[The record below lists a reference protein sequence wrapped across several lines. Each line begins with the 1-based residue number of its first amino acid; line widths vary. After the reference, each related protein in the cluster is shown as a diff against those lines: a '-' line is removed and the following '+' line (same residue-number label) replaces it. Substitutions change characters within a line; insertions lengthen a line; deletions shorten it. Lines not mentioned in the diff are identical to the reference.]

1 MVDVGGPAPYI
12 YVSTRMRVRKAKLIP
27 REEYLRMLNMS
38 LPEITRFIGETEYKR
53 EIDELASSFSG
64 INLIEVGLSWNLAK
78 EYQDVLKI
86 TPSGVMR
93 FVQSY
98 LRHWDI
104 QNVLTILR
112 GKMQGVKPGKIKEVL
127 VPAGELDKNALDR
140 LLAEDSPDRIVE
152 AVKGRRLGPLLS
164 AGLHEAL
171 ETGSFATLENE
182 LYKNLYMQM
191 VSDAKG
197 GVAGGY
203 EFLGYIQTEIDT
215 RNIMNLFRFR
225 GQHASGEEIKAL
237 LIPGGKAFTVDELV
251 RMSTIENLDE
261 LIEAAKKKTRDPELA
276 AVFDELRQQRPV
288 HEVEVL
294 LTTYRLKQMERL
306 SKRYPF
312 SVLPILAYLEMK
324 RYEVANLRAIAR
336 GKEYGL
342 ANERIE
348 GYLVM

>member
-1 MVDVGGPAPYI
+1 MADVGGPAPYI

-38 LPEITRFIGETEYKR
+38 LPEITRIIGETEYKK
-53 EIDELASSFSG
+53 EIDELSSSFSG
-64 INLIEVGLSWNLAK
+64 VNLIEVALSWNLAK
-78 EYQDVLKI
+78 EYQEILKI
-86 TPSGVMR
+86 TPSGLMK

-112 GKMQGVKPGKIKEVL
+112 GKTQGVKPGKIKEVL
-127 VPAGELDKNALDR
+127 IPAGELDRNVLDR
-140 LLAEDSPDRIVE
+140 LLAEDSPERIVE
-152 AVKGRRLGPLLS
+152 AVKGRRLGPVLA

-171 ETGSFATLENE
+171 EAGSFATLENE
-182 LYKNLYMQM
+182 LYKNLYGQM
-191 VSDAKG
+191 ISDAKG
-197 GVAGGY
+197 GIKGGH

-225 GQHASGEEIKAL
+225 AQKTSGEAVKAL
-237 LIPGGKAFTVDELV
+237 LIPDGKAFSVDELV
-251 RMSTIENLDE
+251 RMSSIESLDE
-261 LIEAAKKKTRDPELA
+261 LIEAAKKKATDPELA
-276 AVFDELRQQRPV
+276 EVFEELRQQRPI

-294 LTTYRLKQMERL
+294 LTNYQLKQMDRL
-306 SKRYPF
+306 SKLYPF

-324 RYEVANLRAIAR
+324 RYEVTNLRAVAR

-342 ANERIE
+342 PNERIE
-348 GYLVM
+348 SYLVM